1 MKDYQLYDQYDA
13 CVVAESNE
21 TLELELIK
29 ENIIKEHPIYNEPNR
44 YVILKIINNK
54 IIKDEK

>member
-29 ENIIKEHPIYNEPNR
+29 ENIIKEHPIYNDPNR
-44 YVILKIINNK
+44 YVILKNN
-54 IIKDEK
+54 